1 MLTPKC
7 RTNEYQTLKVTV
19 QADNVLRSSTPPVL
33 NEVNMLKHLGSATL
47 NQDEADKIAL
57 KHLRLAEEILEID
70 NPITGGRH
78 YCIVSQP
85 QGNSVRVLQE
95 EFPGGILPRLIV
107 KAIAHQLLIGLNW
120 LHACAHVVH
129 TCIDNDSIG
138 LKEVEERESKNPS
151 VPIIT
156 KDTNGTV
163 SGVVYKSR
171 PTRFE
176 VAGPPVL
183 TDFGQMRFVGAD
195 GEFND
200 WWMPDLY
207 RAPEILLQLPWSCPV
222 DMWSVG
228 IMILELMEGRNL
240 FDPMDHE
247 HRQYVYPLAMAQY
260 IAYLGPPS
268 PKLMGKSPI
277 LSKYFDGDGE
287 YIGEA
292 SIPKTSLE
300 DFVTT
305 ISCEKEKKLFLRF
318 IRRMLTWDPDERA
331 TTNEIFTDPWLAL
344 PPEEMPG
351 CFGVYGEPEAGTGS

>member
-1 MLTPKC
+1 MLTLKC
-7 RTNEYQTLKVTV
+7 RTNEYKTLKVTV

-85 QGNSVRVLQE
+85 QGNSVRVLQ

-183 TDFGQMRFVGAD
+183 TDFGQMRF
-195 GEFND
+195 
-200 WWMPDLY
+200 
-207 RAPEILLQLPWSCPV
+207 
-222 DMWSVG
+222 
-228 IMILELMEGRNL
+228 ILELMEGRNL

-277 LSKYFDGDGE
+277 LSKYFDGDGK

-292 SIPKTSLE
+292 PIPKTSLE

-331 TTNEIFTDPWLAL
+331 TTNEIFTGPWLAL